1 MATTLEFIRN
11 YAKEH
16 GLSIRFRN
24 GKDNEFTIFIYD
36 KSKSNKYIIGFDGS
50 RTATTCDLEYCCNQA
65 YRYIKFYNKLYN
77 GNN

>member
-1 MATTLEFIRN
+1 METTLAFIRN

-36 KSKSNKYIIGFDGS
+36 KSKSNNYIIGFDGS
-50 RTATTCDLEYCCNQA
+50 RTATTCNLEYCCNQA
-65 YRYIKFYNKLYN
+65 YKFIKYYGKN
-77 GNN
+77 

>member
-1 MATTLEFIRN
+1 MATTLAFIRN

-24 GKDNEFTIFIYD
+24 GKYNEFTIFIYD
-36 KSKSNKYIIGFDGS
+36 KSKSNRYIVGFDGS
-50 RTATTCDLEYCCNQA
+50 RVSQTHNLEYCCNQA
-65 YRYIKFYNKLYN
+65 YKFIKYY

>member
-1 MATTLEFIRN
+1 MEITLGFIRN

-36 KSKSNKYIIGFDGS
+36 KSKSNRYIIGFDGS
-50 RTATTCDLEYCCNQA
+50 RTATTYNLEYCCKQA
-65 YRYIKFYNKLYN
+65 YKFIKSYK
-77 GNN
+77 